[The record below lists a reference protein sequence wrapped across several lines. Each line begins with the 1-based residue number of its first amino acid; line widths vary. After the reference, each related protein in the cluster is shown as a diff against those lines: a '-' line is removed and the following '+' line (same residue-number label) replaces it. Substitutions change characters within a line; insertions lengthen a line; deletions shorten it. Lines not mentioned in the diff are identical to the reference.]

1 MTLAEK
7 DMRVGIQLAED
18 TLEGVFSALIAEN
31 VNVMPPVGVVQI
43 HSIGIVSTNPA
54 AERLF
59 PTPGSNTS
67 AARAFLR
74 RGNAQSKRN
83 IPNSIYERYVKY
95 ILFGMILV

>member
-18 TLEGVFSALIAEN
+18 ALEGAFTALIAEN
-31 VNVMPPVGVVQI
+31 MNVIPPGGVVQI

-59 PTPGSNTS
+59 PPLRSNTV
-67 AARAFLR
+67 AARAFIR
-74 RGNAQSKRN
+74 RGNTEQ
-83 IPNSIYERYVKY
+83 
-95 ILFGMILV
+95 

>member
-7 DMRVGIQLAED
+7 DMRDGIQLAED
-18 TLEGVFSALIAEN
+18 ALEGVFTALIAEN
-31 VNVMPPVGVVQI
+31 MNVMLPAGVVQI
-43 HSIGIVSTNPA
+43 LSIGIVSANPA
-54 AERLF
+54 AKRLF
-59 PTPGSNTS
+59 SIPRSNTA

-74 RGNAQSKRN
+74 RGNAQSNRN